1 MYHILLYYVFL
12 YDILLHHILL
22 YCIFPYDVL
31 LYYIRLHDILLYH
44 IRLHYILHGRRIRD
58 LYLRAFTHLRCSRDF
73 YLQAF
78 PHLRCS
84 RDLYFRSR
92 FYRWYLLYRRFND
105 SRCTFLHCSAMTC
118 CTILDRR
125 CCIRHGLR
133 VRCMNRLSPC
143 YIARLYTVQIRSH
156 VCFRLCFA
164 ALYTECHSARLQ
176 IHCPVGS
183 RCLYIGSRYRYTR
196 CRLDCS
202 RCRYLYL
209 RTITRLRC
217 IRDLYSRSCAH
228 LRSIRD
234 CRCCILNIRYICSI
248 ARLYVVQIRSHVC
261 FRLCFAS
268 LYTECHSACLQL
280 DGPVYSRCRRNS
292 TVQRIRYTHIRCPRI
307 QCTHRRSLRF
317 DMRGRRLH
325 LRRLDTVHRIRIFI
339 Q

>member
-164 ALYTECHSARLQ
+164 
-176 IHCPVGS
+176 
-183 RCLYIGSRYRYTR
+183 
-196 CRLDCS
+196 
-202 RCRYLYL
+202 
-209 RTITRLRC
+209 
-217 IRDLYSRSCAH
+217 
-228 LRSIRD
+228 
-234 CRCCILNIRYICSI
+234 
-248 ARLYVVQIRSHVC
+248 
-261 FRLCFAS
+261 S